1 MKAGNKQSKKSKEI
15 RERKNKTKGKQSKS
29 KRRSKKFVNAT
40 FERKGFIQSFK
51 SRDEILKLKIKIKN
65 IK

>member
-29 KRRSKKFVNAT
+29 KRRSKKFVNVT

-65 IK
+65 IQ

>member
-1 MKAGNKQSKKSKEI
+1 MKAGNKQSKKSTEI

-29 KRRSKKFVNAT
+29 KRRSKKFVNVT

>member
-1 MKAGNKQSKKSKEI
+1 MKAGNKQSKKSKKI

-29 KRRSKKFVNAT
+29 KRRSKKFVNVT

>member
-29 KRRSKKFVNAT
+29 KRRSKKFVNVT

>member
-29 KRRSKKFVNAT
+29 KRRSKKFVNVT
-40 FERKGFIQSFK
+40 FARKGFIQSFK